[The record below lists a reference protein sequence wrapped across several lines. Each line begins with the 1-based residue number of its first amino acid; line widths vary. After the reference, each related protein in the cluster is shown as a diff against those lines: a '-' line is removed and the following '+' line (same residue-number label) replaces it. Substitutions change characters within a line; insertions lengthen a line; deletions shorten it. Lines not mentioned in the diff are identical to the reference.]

1 VCLAASNVHGTTDEA
16 NEAKA
21 VRPQALGAPVA
32 VDIGARRLSPGAG
45 RRSCSD
51 KGTPTLTETAMG
63 KHVNH

>member
-1 VCLAASNVHGTTDEA
+1 VASNVHGTTDEA
-16 NEAKA
+16 SAAKA
-21 VRPQALGAPVA
+21 VRPQVVVPPVA
-32 VDIGARRLSPGAG
+32 ADIDARRSGPGAG